1 MKIFNFFRNFT
12 LKRGIYNAKYLNV
25 KTKKAT
31 KKCIV
36 QGDSSVVKN
45 TEIETLELKVQ
56 LLPI

>member
-1 MKIFNFFRNFT
+1 M
-12 LKRGIYNAKYLNV
+12 

-36 QGDSSVVKN
+36 QGDSLVVKN
-45 TEIETLELKVQ
+45 TEIGTLELKVQ